1 VNHLRSLN
9 GVNDTA
15 AGSSGWSTGGERVRA
30 KRLAQAAELAQWI
43 EARQQ
48 AHPNERLLLVGD
60 FNAFEFSDGLADVMG
75 LVTGREAAQGTVLSY
90 VDSPVSRPLT
100 NLTTQ
105 VTAAERYSYNFEGN
119 AQSLDHIVAN
129 AAVFASTLSVRTAHA
144 AINADFS
151 ETRFGQSGVRTS
163 DHDPVVVRLQEARFR
178 QADLGVSLEA
188 ASQAATGQPLSA
200 RVLLRNAGPDE
211 AARIRARL
219 VIDRATD
226 EASVQAPA
234 GWRCEPFRVVTATT
248 ETNCQADGL
257 ATGASATFTV
267 TLPAAALAS
276 PGMLGLRA
284 SVEAD
289 SLDANTGNNTAGISI
304 ALSVPADLAVDVIAS
319 GPGSSLAGAPALF
332 VVRTS
337 NRGPATAREV
347 RVDMVF
353 RGNARLLKRVVA
365 VGWQCSQ
372 GAPSGPDGAV
382 SISCRL
388 PYASPPATLPDIS
401 LLALPNDPTVPARVS
416 LDAGIRGLELDVVQ
430 SNNSDRAEATV
441 GRRGR

>member
-1 VNHLRSLN
+1 MSTPCTLWAVAVLALL
-9 GVNDTA
+9 TA
-15 AGSSGWSTGGERVRA
+15 SSA
-30 KRLAQAAELAQWI
+30 
-43 EARQQ
+43 
-48 AHPNERLLLVGD
+48 
-60 FNAFEFSDGLADVMG
+60 
-75 LVTGREAAQGTVLSY
+75 
-90 VDSPVSRPLT
+90 
-100 NLTTQ
+100 
-105 VTAAERYSYNFEGN
+105 
-119 AQSLDHIVAN
+119 
-129 AAVFASTLSVRTAHA
+129 
-144 AINADFS
+144 
-151 ETRFGQSGVRTS
+151 
-163 DHDPVVVRLQEARFR
+163 
-178 QADLGVSLEA
+178 
-188 ASQAATGQPLSA
+188 
-200 RVLLRNAGPDE
+200 
-211 AARIRARL
+211 
-219 VIDRATD
+219 
-226 EASVQAPA
+226 APA
-234 GWRCEPFRVVTATT
+234 
-248 ETNCQADGL
+248 
-257 ATGASATFTV
+257 ATFTV

-353 RGNARLLKRVVA
+353 RGKARLLKRVVA

-372 GAPSGPDGAV
+372 GKLPGPDGAV